1 MKHIFALTIFA
12 TLVGCAEEQSE
23 EFDRIV
29 TSTLLSTTW
38 SSECVIDIDGI
49 NSFLPV
55 LIFTSSTGVL
65 YDSGTGSSSNI
76 YHTDNTTC
84 SSLEPETV
92 DINTFSY
99 ELGADVVVDG
109 SIEEITEAIEINT
122 TNTTEGSADIG
133 VMEFDILAIKDRFT
147 LYFGDKTDPTN
158 GTTEDLR
165 PTQLSDTVKFIR

>member
-12 TLVGCAEEQSE
+12 TLVGCAEEQAE

-38 SSECVIDIDGI
+38 SSECVIDGV

-92 DINTFSY
+92 DVNTFSY
-99 ELGADVVVDG
+99 ELGANVVVDG
-109 SIEEITEAIEINT
+109 SVEEITEAIEINT

-133 VMEFDILAIKDRFT
+133 VMEFDILAIKDKFT
-147 LYFGDKTDPTN
+147 LYFGDKTDLTD
-158 GTTEDLR
+158 GTAENLR
-165 PTQLSDTVKFIR
+165 PTQLSDTVIFIR